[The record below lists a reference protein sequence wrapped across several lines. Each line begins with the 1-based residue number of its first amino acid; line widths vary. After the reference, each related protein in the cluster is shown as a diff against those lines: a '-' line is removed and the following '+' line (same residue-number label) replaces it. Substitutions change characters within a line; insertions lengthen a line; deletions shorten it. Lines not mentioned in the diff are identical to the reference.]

1 MQLKASRDMRREEN
15 PMPTKT
21 LEELRAEAR
30 ARGLTGY
37 SRLTKAQLRALL
49 DNSGK
54 RATPTAAKRAAKP
67 PEEDGGADTSEE
79 EVDARCAWRRPS
91 RTHDHAHAAA

>member
-1 MQLKASRDMRREEN
+1 
-15 PMPTKT
+15 MPTKT
-21 LEELRAEAR
+21 LEEYAPRRAR
-30 ARGLTGY
+30 APH
-37 SRLTKAQLRALL
+37 RLFPADQGASCALL

-54 RATPTAAKRAAKP
+54 RADADRDEARGQA